1 MKKNKT
7 EERILNIQERLYP
20 DSFAK
25 LVMSLVTL
33 FFTFY
38 LLFFISGCAS
48 TTVHQLPPHPPK
60 YVYKNEKLPEAST
73 NSLWRDTA
81 SIYEDR
87 KARRVNDL
95 VTINVVENIAGSGSA
110 ETKTSRESSADF
122 GMTDLFGMNLDFN
135 IHKLPLINGMYKG
148 ANVFTPTVKGNASS
162 SFDGKGDTSR
172 AGKLLGIITAKVVE
186 VMPNGT
192 LVIESRKDLTIN
204 NEKQIL
210 VLRGMIRPDDVQP
223 DNSIQSSY
231 VADAEIFFVGN
242 GVIQDKQKP
251 GWLTRFFDQ
260 VWPF

>member
-1 MKKNKT
+1 MRNNEN
-7 EERILNIQERLYP
+7 EERVLNIQERMTP
-20 DSFAK
+20 DSFTK
-25 LVMSLVTL
+25 LVMSLITL
-33 FFTFY
+33 FSAFY
-38 LLFFISGCAS
+38 VLFFMTGCAS
-48 TTVHQLPPHPPK
+48 TTVHELPPHPPK
-60 YVYKNEKLPEAST
+60 YVYKNEKLPEASP

-95 VTINVVENIAGSGSA
+95 VTINVVENIAGSGTA
-110 ETKTSRESSADF
+110 ETKTSRESTADYS
-122 GMTDLFGMNLDFN
+122 MTDLFGMNLDFN

-148 ANVFTPTVKGNASS
+148 ANVFTPTVKGGSS
-162 SFDGKGDTSR
+162 STFDGKGDTTR
-172 AGKLLGIITAKVVE
+172 EGKLLGIITAKVVE

-242 GVIQDKQKP
+242 GVLQDKQKP
-251 GWLTRFFDQ
+251 GWLTRLFDN